1 MSEGIAAMRGWA
13 GRAAALVG
21 IWTLGL
27 TTGCGNFFVYPGSE
41 TSTSSTGDYVY
52 VANATTET
60 LAGFEVGTGTLTTI
74 SGLPLALAFTPTAAV
89 VNPANTIL
97 FVAGNNGVNG
107 FINTYS
113 IGTGGVLTLMT
124 SNNLGSGSEVS
135 IDISPDGDWLVGLD
149 ASGPLVNE
157 AIVDEYAINS
167 TSGALTLQTNTGG
180 VYTYSGTSIPTIVPR
195 AIKFAPSEAYV
206 FVAEGTAGD
215 LVFPFSGG
223 TFSTPQALVF
233 GAASSTSDNALAVN
247 SASTSLYIARS
258 GTGGGLAVYT
268 VGSGGSLTEVTG
280 SPLTAGNQPFSVV
293 VNKAGTDAYVA
304 NQVDSTISGYSI
316 ATSGTVAV
324 LSPATY
330 TSVAAP
336 RALAIDNSGD
346 YLLAIASGGN
356 PDLSMYSY
364 SSTTAGEL
372 VFATSTSTGTD
383 PAGAVAIAG
392 TH

>member
-1 MSEGIAAMRGWA
+1 M
-13 GRAAALVG
+13 VG
-21 IWTLGL
+21 IWAVCF
-27 TTGCGNFFVYPGSE
+27 TTGCGNFFVYPGSL
-41 TSTSSTGDYVY
+41 TGTSSTGDYVY
-52 VANATTET
+52 VANGTTES
-60 LAGFEVGTGTLTTI
+60 LAGFAVGTGTLTAI
-74 SGLPLALAFTPTAAV
+74 SGLPLSLGFAPTAVA
-89 VNPANTIL
+89 VNPANTIV

-113 IGTGGVLTLMT
+113 IGTGGVLSLMT

-135 IDISPDGDWLVGLD
+135 IDVSPDGDWLVGLD
-149 ASGPLVNE
+149 ANGPLVNE
-157 AIVDEYAINS
+157 AIVDEYAINL

-180 VYTYSGTSIPTIVPR
+180 VYTYTGSSIPTLVPR
-195 AIKFAPSEAYV
+195 SIKFAPSEGFV

-215 LVFPFSGG
+215 LVFPFSAG
-223 TFSTPQALVF
+223 TFSTPQTLIF

-247 SASTSLYIARS
+247 SGSSYLYIARS

-372 VFATSTSTGTD
+372 VFATSTATGTD